1 MKNKE
6 AIRQALEKELN
17 GVTDRLTRLTMI
29 EERLLEMRDL
39 AQSVIDQD
47 LTSHEIKE
55 VNKQLNNL
63 KEQISLLEG
72 ETDDYQ
78 H

>member
-6 AIRQALEKELN
+6 KIKQELQKELDR
-17 GVTDRLTRLTMI
+17 VTDRLGRLAMI
-29 EERLLEMRDL
+29 EERLLEMKEL
-39 AQSVIDQD
+39 AQSVISQD
-47 LTSHEIKE
+47 LSSQEVKA

-72 ETDDYQ
+72 EVDAYK